1 MKNKRP
7 NGSAPLVTLPEMCVF
22 AMLGALMFASKKLM
36 EALPNVHLVGL
47 LLAVITVAFR
57 MKALIPLYLYVFL
70 DGLFGGFSLW
80 WLPYLYVWT
89 PLWGAIML
97 CPRHVG
103 RTVKIVLCAILCGLH
118 GLLFGVLYAP
128 MQALLFGLD
137 FKQTLAWIAAGFPF
151 DLIHGISNLVLGT
164 LIVPLAEL
172 LEKLKKK
179 HL

>member
-1 MKNKRP
+1 MKNK
-7 NGSAPLVTLPEMCVF
+7 NKSGYAYAITLPEMCVF
-22 AMLGALMFASKKLM
+22 AILGALMFASKKLM

-47 LLAVITVAFR
+47 LLAVVTVAFR

-89 PLWGAIML
+89 PLWGAVML
-97 CPRHVG
+97 CPRHMKRGVA
-103 RTVKIVLCAILCGLH
+103 TAVYAIVCALH

-128 MQALLFGLD
+128 AQALLFGLN
-137 FKQTLAWIAAGFPF
+137 FKQTLAWVAAGFPF

-164 LIVPLAEL
+164 LITPLAEL
-172 LEKLKKK
+172 LDRLKRKY
-179 HL
+179 L

>member
-1 MKNKRP
+1 MKSKHPGGR
-7 NGSAPLVTLPEMCVF
+7 APLVTLPEMCVF

-36 EALPNVHLVGL
+36 EAIPNVHLVGL
-47 LLAVITVAFR
+47 FLAVITVAFR
-57 MKALIPLYLYVFL
+57 TRALIPLYLYVFL

-97 CPRHVG
+97 CPRQIS
-103 RTVKIVLCAILCGLH
+103 RKVKIALYAVLCGLH
-118 GLLFGVLYAP
+118 GFLFGVLYAP
-128 MQALLFGLD
+128 AQALLFGLD
-137 FKQTLAWIAAGFPF
+137 FGQTLAWIAAGFPF
-151 DLIHGISNLVLGT
+151 DAIHGISNLALGT

-179 HL
+179 YL